1 VDKFSTLSTRQEA
14 NFEQEKV
21 GKKLLLTL
29 KTRQFAQKVDKS
41 GKIVDN
47 R

>member
-1 VDKFSTLSTRQEA
+1 MQ
-14 NFEQEKV
+14 
-21 GKKLLLTL
+21 LLTI
-29 KTRQFAQKVDKS
+29 KSGQSAENVDKS